1 MDLLK
6 AICAAPVQSRQV
18 NQSRFP
24 IAWQARLP
32 PGARLAGPG
41 AVDPGHLAW
50 TLLLF
55 QALGLC
61 HQAAS
66 LAVLCLFSGGLCGFA
81 RGLGLALASPWQL
94 FRRVAGLLA
103 RRLPIG
109 R

>member
-1 MDLLK
+1 M
-6 AICAAPVQSRQV
+6 
-18 NQSRFP
+18 
-24 IAWQARLP
+24 P